1 MRGKNEAACDIAEHL
16 SGDHA
21 PSTVMSS
28 RITDGGAGNRNGEVM
43 KIKTYTLT
51 LDPDR
56 VEQLRKVAAGK
67 GLNLSSMIRLLISD
81 SLKAEARRDRAA

>member
-1 MRGKNEAACDIAEHL
+1 
-16 SGDHA
+16 
-21 PSTVMSS
+21 
-28 RITDGGAGNRNGEVM
+28 M

-51 LDPDR
+51 LNPDH
-56 VEQLRKVAAGK
+56 VEALRKVAASK